1 MLLLWANEKEHRI
14 SLIRNT
20 WADKSEEEDTFKA
33 KLKAEKAN
41 LLLVNDTFFL
51 SDYSI
56 TKIALFLIAGEED
69 TFGEL
74 LS

>member
-1 MLLLWANEKEHRI
+1 MKKKTHL
-14 SLIRNT
+14 
-20 WADKSEEEDTFKA
+20 
-33 KLKAEKAN
+33 KLKDKAEKAN